1 MGVSRAD
8 PVLGWC
14 LHGSKGR
21 KVSCTLEEAPG
32 HGGIGCS
39 PGQKPSELSPAA
51 SCTNHHEGYL
61 SGPHSELPASQA
73 QALRSLRTAHSSSH
87 GKRWRELL
95 VRNPPWGKVEGGLG
109 DPATREALELG
120 LSILTSLTPWPGSFP
135 CCGAVLCFAGCLA
148 ASPVLAPLGFRSTH

>member
-1 MGVSRAD
+1 MGVGGAD

-21 KVSCTLEEAPG
+21 NVSCTLEETPG
-32 HGGIGCS
+32 HGGVVCS

-51 SCTNHHEGYL
+51 SCTHHHEGSL

-73 QALRSLRTAHSSSH
+73 LALWSRRTAHSSSH
-87 GKRWRELL
+87 GKRWGGLL
-95 VRNPPWGKVEGGLG
+95 VRNPPWGKVEEGLG

-120 LSILTSLTPWPGSFP
+120 FSIWTSLTSWPESFP
-135 CCGAVLCFAGCLA
+135 CCGAVLCFVGCLA
-148 ASPVLAPLGFRSTH
+148 ASLVLAPMGFRSTH